1 MNRFTRVRLEGRK
14 SPLSFLDL
22 VTGIKGQQQ
31 ALDQNL
37 KESEDD

>member
-14 SPLSFLDL
+14 SPLSFLEL

-31 ALDQNL
+31 APDRNL
-37 KESEDD
+37 KESEHE